1 MELHGNLTETR
12 LVQVRTMG
20 TPHRFLAV
28 LVLAALAAVSC
39 AGLRSDPRAGG
50 IDHPTGAS
58 DLILRVHVGGG
69 FVPVDYTL
77 REIPF
82 FSIYGDGRLVTV
94 GPQIEIY
101 PGPALPNLLVSQIS
115 EEGIQA
121 ILEAARDAGLLGP
134 DRRFDHPGIADA
146 HTTTFTLVAEGRTH
160 VISAYALGFDE
171 QPSGLIPEDEQ
182 QARQKLNDFQM
193 KLGDL
198 GSWLP
203 EGSVGE
209 EEPFGFDELRIFV
222 REDAPKDDALPQN
235 ELRWP
240 LSPGLADFGAVV
252 PDLDVRCGSVQGSD
266 LEALLPLAQEA
277 NELTPWRNDDH
288 LYGLVFRP
296 LLPDES
302 GCEGAA
308 DPLR

>member
-1 MELHGNLTETR
+1 MNPTRRLLTA
-12 LVQVRTMG
+12 LV
-20 TPHRFLAV
+20 F
-28 LVLAALAAVSC
+28 AAFVATSC
-39 AGLRSDPRAGG
+39 AGLRSDPRSGG
-50 IDHPTGAS
+50 IDHPTGAG
-58 DLILRVHVGGG
+58 DLIVRVHLGGG

-82 FSIYGDGRLVTV
+82 FSIYGDGRLITL

-101 PGPALPNLLVSQIS
+101 PGPALPNLLVTQIS

-134 DRRFDHPGIADA
+134 DRRYDHPGIADA
-146 HTTTFTLVAEGRTH
+146 HTTTFTVVAEGRTH
-160 VISAYALGFDE
+160 VVSAYALGFDE
-171 QPSGLIPEDEQ
+171 QPAGLISQEDLE
-182 QARQKLNDFQM
+182 ARQKLNDFQM

-209 EEPFGFDELRIFV
+209 EEPFSFDELRIFV
-222 REDAPKDDALPQN
+222 RDQAPRDDALEQP

-240 LSPGLADFGAVV
+240 LSPGLADFGAVL
-252 PDLDVRCGSVQGSD
+252 PDLDIRCGSVQGSD
-266 LEALLPLAQEA
+266 LDALMPLAQEA

-288 LYGLVFRP
+288 LYGLIFRP

-308 DPLR
+308 DPLE

>member
-1 MELHGNLTETR
+1 MNVTRRLLT
-12 LVQVRTMG
+12 
-20 TPHRFLAV
+20 A

-39 AGLRSDPRAGG
+39 AGLRSGPRAEG
-50 IDHPTGAS
+50 IAHPTGPN

-82 FSIYGDGRLVTV
+82 FSIYGDGRLITL

-101 PGPALPNLLVSQIS
+101 PGPALPNLLVTQIS

-134 DRRFDHPGIADA
+134 DRRYDHPGIADA
-146 HTTTFTLVAEGRTH
+146 HTTTFTVVAEGRRH

-171 QPSGLIPEDEQ
+171 QPSGLISQEDLE
-182 QARQKLNDFQM
+182 ARQRLNDFQM

-198 GSWLP
+198 GNWVP

-222 REDAPKDDALPQN
+222 REDAPQDDALPQN

-240 LSPGLADFGAVV
+240 LSPGLADFGAVIT
-252 PDLDVRCGSVQGSD
+252 DLDIRCGSVQGAD

-288 LYGLVFRP
+288 LYGVIFRP

>member
-1 MELHGNLTETR
+1 MNPTRRLLTA
-12 LVQVRTMG
+12 LV
-20 TPHRFLAV
+20 F
-28 LVLAALAAVSC
+28 AAFVATSC
-39 AGLRSDPRAGG
+39 AGLRSDPRSGG
-50 IDHPTGAS
+50 IDHPTGAG
-58 DLILRVHVGGG
+58 DLIVRVHLGGG

-77 REIPF
+77 REIPL
-82 FSIYGDGRLVTV
+82 FSIYGDGRLITL

-101 PGPALPNLLVSQIS
+101 PGPALPNLLVTQIS

-121 ILEAARDAGLLGP
+121 ILEVARDAGLLGP
-134 DRRFDHPGIADA
+134 DRRYDHPGIADA
-146 HTTTFTLVAEGRTH
+146 HTTKFTVVAEGRTH
-160 VISAYALGFDE
+160 VVSAYALGFDE
-171 QPSGLIPEDEQ
+171 QPSGLISQEDLE
-182 QARQKLNDFQM
+182 ARQKLNDFQM

-209 EEPFGFDELRIFV
+209 EKPFGFDELRIFV
-222 REDAPKDDALPQN
+222 RDQPPQDDALEQP

-240 LSPGLADFGAVV
+240 LSPSLANFGAVL
-252 PDLDVRCGSVQGSD
+252 PDLDIRCGSVQGSD
-266 LEALLPLAQEA
+266 LDALMPLAQEA

-288 LYGLVFRP
+288 LYGLIFRP

-308 DPLR
+308 DPLK

>member
-1 MELHGNLTETR
+1 MNTPRR
-12 LVQVRTMG
+12 L
-20 TPHRFLAV
+20 LAA
-28 LVLAALAAVSC
+28 LFLAALAAVSC

-50 IDHPTGAS
+50 IDHPTGAG

-82 FSIYGDGRLVTV
+82 LSIYGDGRLVTV

-101 PGPALPNLLVSQIS
+101 PGPALPNLLVTRIS

-121 ILEAARDAGLLGP
+121 ILEAARDAGLLGS
-134 DRRFDHPGIADA
+134 DARYDHPGIADA
-146 HTTTFTLVAEGRTH
+146 PTTTFTVVAEGRPH
-160 VISAYALGFDE
+160 VVSAYALGFDE
-171 QPSGLIPEDEQ
+171 QPSGLIPAEEA
-182 QARQKLNDFQM
+182 QARRALNEFQT

-203 EGSVGE
+203 QGAVGQ

-222 REDAPKDDALPQN
+222 RDEAPRDDALEQP

-240 LSPGLADFGAVV
+240 LSLGLADFGAVV
-252 PDLDVRCGSVQGSD
+252 PDLDIRCGSVQGSD
-266 LEALLPLAQEA
+266 LGALLPLAQEA

-288 LYGLVFRP
+288 LYGLIFRP

-302 GCEGAA
+302 GCQGAA